1 MSVDFNALFSG
12 SAETFG
18 AKMTET
24 PASMTASMKETGG
37 GSASNYEALRNK
49 PKINGHELIGDM
61 TPAQLGITDGRHH
74 THKQAQAAKVWTVAH
89 NLGKRPAVTV
99 VDSAGTVVIG
109 EVDYLDDNTVRL
121 TFCAAFSG
129 TAYFNQGGKP
139 VKFLTSIDLSQNEIQ
154 NAIMQPLAAPPANPK
169 IGQIY
174 FNSIDLTLYLWTG
187 EKWIPVPTKTSQL
200 ENDSGF
206 ITSGDIPE
214 GAAASTTTP
223 KMNGTAAVGTEMAF
237 ARGDHVHPKDTSK
250 LNTDG
255 DGSNVTVAFEAA
267 AKREAPVSGEKLSV
281 LLGKVLKFFS
291 DLKTVA
297 FSGSY
302 KDLSDKPTIP
312 SAAADV
318 GAIPATEKGAAGGVA
333 ELDSGGKVPA
343 NQLPSYVDDVVDAY
357 IRTGV
362 TALGANWLSKTSGG
376 AALTPESDKIYVIL
390 SEGEYQNKTYRWS
403 GTTYA
408 VIGNDLA
415 IGETAST
422 AYRGDRGK
430 TAYDHSQSAHA
441 PADAEKNVQ
450 SDWNET
456 DGNSDAFIKNK
467 PAIPKAVTKTVQ
479 TLSDAASKSFT
490 VTGYILSVILI
501 DSATKEQV
509 ISDIS
514 FENATASANGKV
526 TVTLA
531 AAPSNPILVIIT
543 SIAL

>member
-1 MSVDFNALFSG
+1 
-12 SAETFG
+12 
-18 AKMTET
+18 
-24 PASMTASMKETGG
+24 MKILT
-37 GSASNYEALRNK
+37 
-49 PKINGHELIGDM
+49 
-61 TPAQLGITDGRHH
+61 
-74 THKQAQAAKVWTVAH
+74 
-89 NLGKRPAVTV
+89 NL
-99 VDSAGTVVIG
+99 
-109 EVDYLDDNTVRL
+109 
-121 TFCAAFSG
+121 
-129 TAYFNQGGKP
+129 
-139 VKFLTSIDLSQNEIQ
+139 DLSQNEIQ

-169 IGQIY
+169 LGQIY
-174 FNSIDLTLYLWTG
+174 FSSVDLTLYLWTG
-187 EKWIPVPTKTSQL
+187 EKWIPVPTKLSQL
-200 ENDSGF
+200 ENDSKF
-206 ITSGDIPE
+206 ITAKDVPE
-214 GAAASTTTP
+214 GATASTTTP
-223 KMNGTAAVGTEMAF
+223 KMNGTAAVGSETAF

-267 AKREAPVSGEKLSV
+267 TKREAPVSGEKLSV

-333 ELDSGGKVPA
+333 ELDSG
-343 NQLPSYVDDVVDAY
+343 
-357 IRTGV
+357 V

-376 AALTPESDKIYVIL
+376 AALTPEPDKIYVIL

-430 TAYDHSQSAHA
+430 TAYDHSQSPHA

-501 DSATKEQV
+501 DSVTKEQV
-509 ISDIS
+509 IGDVS

-526 TVTLA
+526 TVTLS

>member
-1 MSVDFNALFSG
+1 MSVDFNASFSG

-61 TPAQLGITDGRHH
+61 TPA
-74 THKQAQAAKVWTVAH
+74 
-89 NLGKRPAVTV
+89 
-99 VDSAGTVVIG
+99 
-109 EVDYLDDNTVRL
+109 
-121 TFCAAFSG
+121 
-129 TAYFNQGGKP
+129 
-139 VKFLTSIDLSQNEIQ
+139 
-154 NAIMQPLAAPPANPK
+154 
-169 IGQIY
+169 
-174 FNSIDLTLYLWTG
+174 
-187 EKWIPVPTKTSQL
+187 
-200 ENDSGF
+200 
-206 ITSGDIPE
+206 
-214 GAAASTTTP
+214 
-223 KMNGTAAVGTEMAF
+223 
-237 ARGDHVHPKDTSK
+237 
-250 LNTDG
+250 
-255 DGSNVTVAFEAA
+255 
-267 AKREAPVSGEKLSV
+267 
-281 LLGKVLKFFS
+281 
-291 DLKTVA
+291 
-297 FSGSY
+297 
-302 KDLSDKPTIP
+302 
-312 SAAADV
+312 
-318 GAIPATEKGAAGGVA
+318 
-333 ELDSGGKVPA
+333 

-357 IRTGV
+357 IRTGA
-362 TALGANWLSKTSGG
+362 TALGADWLSKTSGG

-415 IGETAST
+415 LGETAST

-501 DSATKEQV
+501 DSVTKEQV
-509 ISDIS
+509 IGDVS

-526 TVTLA
+526 TVTLS

>member
-1 MSVDFNALFSG
+1 MP
-12 SAETFG
+12 T
-18 AKMTET
+18 
-24 PASMTASMKETGG
+24 
-37 GSASNYEALRNK
+37 
-49 PKINGHELIGDM
+49 
-61 TPAQLGITDGRHH
+61 QL
-74 THKQAQAAKVWTVAH
+74 
-89 NLGKRPAVTV
+89 
-99 VDSAGTVVIG
+99 
-109 EVDYLDDNTVRL
+109 
-121 TFCAAFSG
+121 
-129 TAYFNQGGKP
+129 
-139 VKFLTSIDLSQNEIQ
+139 
-154 NAIMQPLAAPPANPK
+154 
-169 IGQIY
+169 
-174 FNSIDLTLYLWTG
+174 
-187 EKWIPVPTKTSQL
+187 SQL
-200 ENDSGF
+200 ENDSKF
-206 ITSGDIPE
+206 ITAKDVPE
-214 GAAASTTTP
+214 GATASTTTP
-223 KMNGTAAVGTEMAF
+223 KMNGTAAVGSETAF

-267 AKREAPVSGEKLSV
+267 TKREAPTSGEKLSV

-357 IRTGV
+357 IRTGA
-362 TALGANWLSKTSGG
+362 TALGADWLSKTSGG

-415 IGETAST
+415 LGETVST

-479 TLSDAASKSFT
+479 TISDAASKSFT

-501 DSATKEQV
+501 DSVTKEQV
-509 ISDIS
+509 IGDVS

-526 TVTLA
+526 TVTLS

>member
-1 MSVDFNALFSG
+1 
-12 SAETFG
+12 
-18 AKMTET
+18 
-24 PASMTASMKETGG
+24 MKILT
-37 GSASNYEALRNK
+37 
-49 PKINGHELIGDM
+49 
-61 TPAQLGITDGRHH
+61 
-74 THKQAQAAKVWTVAH
+74 
-89 NLGKRPAVTV
+89 NL
-99 VDSAGTVVIG
+99 
-109 EVDYLDDNTVRL
+109 
-121 TFCAAFSG
+121 
-129 TAYFNQGGKP
+129 
-139 VKFLTSIDLSQNEIQ
+139 DLSQNEIQ
-154 NAIMQPLAAPPANPK
+154 NAIMQPLAAPPSNPK
-169 IGQIY
+169 LGQIY

-187 EKWIPVPTKTSQL
+187 EKWIPVPTKLSQL
-200 ENDSGF
+200 ENDSKF
-206 ITSGDIPE
+206 ITAKDVPE
-214 GAAASTTTP
+214 GAVASTTTP
-223 KMNGTAAVGTEMAF
+223 KMNGTAAVGSETAF

-291 DLKTVA
+291 DL
-297 FSGSY
+297 
-302 KDLSDKPTIP
+302 
-312 SAAADV
+312 
-318 GAIPATEKGAAGGVA
+318 
-333 ELDSGGKVPA
+333 KVPA

-501 DSATKEQV
+501 DSVTKEQV
-509 ISDIS
+509 IGDVS

>member
-1 MSVDFNALFSG
+1 
-12 SAETFG
+12 
-18 AKMTET
+18 
-24 PASMTASMKETGG
+24 
-37 GSASNYEALRNK
+37 
-49 PKINGHELIGDM
+49 
-61 TPAQLGITDGRHH
+61 
-74 THKQAQAAKVWTVAH
+74 
-89 NLGKRPAVTV
+89 
-99 VDSAGTVVIG
+99 
-109 EVDYLDDNTVRL
+109 
-121 TFCAAFSG
+121 
-129 TAYFNQGGKP
+129 
-139 VKFLTSIDLSQNEIQ
+139 VKFLTSIDLSQNELQ

-187 EKWIPVPTKTSQL
+187 EKWIPVPTKLSQL

-255 DGSNVTVAFEAA
+255 DGSNVTVAFEAS
-267 AKREAPVSGEKLSV
+267 AKREAPTSGEKLSV

-318 GAIPATEKGAAGGVA
+318 GAIPATEKGAAGGAA
-333 ELDSGGKVPA
+333 ELDSGGK
-343 NQLPSYVDDVVDAY
+343 
-357 IRTGV
+357 
-362 TALGANWLSKTSGG
+362 ALGANWLSKTSGG

-430 TAYDHSQSAHA
+430 TAYDHSQSPHA

-490 VTGYILSVILI
+490 VTGYILNVILI
-501 DSATKEQV
+501 DSVTKEQV
-509 ISDIS
+509 IGDVS

>member
-1 MSVDFNALFSG
+1 M
-12 SAETFG
+12 
-18 AKMTET
+18 
-24 PASMTASMKETGG
+24 
-37 GSASNYEALRNK
+37 
-49 PKINGHELIGDM
+49 
-61 TPAQLGITDGRHH
+61 
-74 THKQAQAAKVWTVAH
+74 
-89 NLGKRPAVTV
+89 
-99 VDSAGTVVIG
+99 
-109 EVDYLDDNTVRL
+109 
-121 TFCAAFSG
+121 
-129 TAYFNQGGKP
+129 
-139 VKFLTSIDLSQNEIQ
+139 
-154 NAIMQPLAAPPANPK
+154 
-169 IGQIY
+169 
-174 FNSIDLTLYLWTG
+174 
-187 EKWIPVPTKTSQL
+187 
-200 ENDSGF
+200 
-206 ITSGDIPE
+206 
-214 GAAASTTTP
+214 
-223 KMNGTAAVGTEMAF
+223 
-237 ARGDHVHPKDTSK
+237 
-250 LNTDG
+250 
-255 DGSNVTVAFEAA
+255 
-267 AKREAPVSGEKLSV
+267 
-281 LLGKVLKFFS
+281 LKFFS

-357 IRTGV
+357 IRTGA
-362 TALGANWLSKTSGG
+362 TALGADWLSKTSGG

-450 SDWNET
+450 SDWNEM

-490 VTGYILSVILI
+490 VTGYILSVTLI

-509 ISDIS
+509 IGDVS

>member
-1 MSVDFNALFSG
+1 
-12 SAETFG
+12 
-18 AKMTET
+18 
-24 PASMTASMKETGG
+24 MKILT
-37 GSASNYEALRNK
+37 
-49 PKINGHELIGDM
+49 
-61 TPAQLGITDGRHH
+61 
-74 THKQAQAAKVWTVAH
+74 
-89 NLGKRPAVTV
+89 NL
-99 VDSAGTVVIG
+99 
-109 EVDYLDDNTVRL
+109 
-121 TFCAAFSG
+121 
-129 TAYFNQGGKP
+129 
-139 VKFLTSIDLSQNEIQ
+139 DLSQNEIQ

-169 IGQIY
+169 LGQIY
-174 FNSIDLTLYLWTG
+174 FSSVDLTLYLWTG
-187 EKWIPVPTKTSQL
+187 EKWIPVPTKLSQL
-200 ENDSGF
+200 ENDSKF
-206 ITSGDIPE
+206 ITAKDVPE

-223 KMNGTAAVGTEMAF
+223 KMNGTAAVGSETAF

-267 AKREAPVSGEKLSV
+267 AKREAPTSGEKLSV

-357 IRTGV
+357 IRTGA
-362 TALGANWLSKTSGG
+362 TALGADWLSKTSGG

-415 IGETAST
+415 LGEDCEHRLPRRPRQDGIRPQPERPRSRRRREERPERLERDGRQQRRLHQEQARDPEGRHQDRPDPQQRGEQELHRHRLHPQRDPDRQRHQGAGHRRRLFRERHGLGQWQSHGHALGCALQPDPRHHHKHRTVRRP
-422 AYRGDRGK
+422 AYETLRSSRRPEGHHDEGVCRRG
-430 TAYDHSQSAHA
+430 
-441 PADAEKNVQ
+441 
-450 SDWNET
+450 
-456 DGNSDAFIKNK
+456 
-467 PAIPKAVTKTVQ
+467 
-479 TLSDAASKSFT
+479 
-490 VTGYILSVILI
+490 
-501 DSATKEQV
+501 
-509 ISDIS
+509 
-514 FENATASANGKV
+514 
-526 TVTLA
+526 
-531 AAPSNPILVIIT
+531 
-543 SIAL
+543 

>member
-1 MSVDFNALFSG
+1 MRLTGKYRYLTFEDRKKIEAWHLLGDRPVDIAARLSV
-12 SAETFG
+12 
-18 AKMTET
+18 
-24 PASMTASMKETGG
+24 
-37 GSASNYEALRNK
+37 
-49 PKINGHELIGDM
+49 
-61 TPAQLGITDGRHH
+61 HH
-74 THKQAQAAKVWTVAH
+74 TT
-89 NLGKRPAVTV
+89 
-99 VDSAGTVVIG
+99 
-109 EVDYLDDNTVRL
+109 
-121 TFCAAFSG
+121 
-129 TAYFNQGGKP
+129 
-139 VKFLTSIDLSQNEIQ
+139 
-154 NAIMQPLAAPPANPK
+154 
-169 IGQIY
+169 
-174 FNSIDLTLYLWTG
+174 
-187 EKWIPVPTKTSQL
+187 
-200 ENDSGF
+200 
-206 ITSGDIPE
+206 
-214 GAAASTTTP
+214 
-223 KMNGTAAVGTEMAF
+223 
-237 ARGDHVHPKDTSK
+237 
-250 LNTDG
+250 
-255 DGSNVTVAFEAA
+255 
-267 AKREAPVSGEKLSV
+267 
-281 LLGKVLKFFS
+281 
-291 DLKTVA
+291 
-297 FSGSY
+297 
-302 KDLSDKPTIP
+302 
-312 SAAADV
+312 
-318 GAIPATEKGAAGGVA
+318 
-333 ELDSGGKVPA
+333 
-343 NQLPSYVDDVVDAY
+343 
-357 IRTGV
+357 
-362 TALGANWLSKTSGG
+362 
-376 AALTPESDKIYVIL
+376 IYVIL

-509 ISDIS
+509 IGDVS

>member
-1 MSVDFNALFSG
+1 
-12 SAETFG
+12 
-18 AKMTET
+18 
-24 PASMTASMKETGG
+24 MKILT
-37 GSASNYEALRNK
+37 
-49 PKINGHELIGDM
+49 
-61 TPAQLGITDGRHH
+61 
-74 THKQAQAAKVWTVAH
+74 
-89 NLGKRPAVTV
+89 NL
-99 VDSAGTVVIG
+99 
-109 EVDYLDDNTVRL
+109 
-121 TFCAAFSG
+121 
-129 TAYFNQGGKP
+129 
-139 VKFLTSIDLSQNEIQ
+139 DLSQNEIQ
-154 NAIMQPLAAPPANPK
+154 NAIMQPLAAPPSNPK
-169 IGQIY
+169 LGQIY

-267 AKREAPVSGEKLSV
+267 AKREAPTSGEKLSV

-312 SAAADV
+312 STAADV

-450 SDWNET
+450 ST
-456 DGNSDAFIKNK
+456 GTRRT
-467 PAIPKAVTKTVQ
+467 AIVTPSSRT
-479 TLSDAASKSFT
+479 SPRSRRPSPRP
-490 VTGYILSVILI
+490 SRP
-501 DSATKEQV
+501 SATRRARA
-509 ISDIS
+509 SPS
-514 FENATASANGKV
+514 PATSSA
-526 TVTLA
+526 
-531 AAPSNPILVIIT
+531 
-543 SIAL
+543 